1 MIDARR
7 PTMAPRRIG
16 VFVCHC
22 GHNIADTIDVEQ
34 VVGRARTWEAVA
46 HADHYTYMCSD
57 PGQRLIRD
65 TIAEHGLDGV
75 VVAACSPRLH
85 EQTFRRAAHAAGLN
99 PQRVE
104 MANIR
109 EHCSW
114 IHADGLQATAKAVR
128 ITRTMVEKARLDR
141 PLEELVFSVTPAA
154 VVIGGGIA
162 GIQAA
167 LDIAD
172 AGHQV
177 YLVERAPSIGGN
189 MARLSE
195 TFPTL
200 DCAQCTLTPKM
211 VEVGQ
216 HPLIEVI
223 TCAEVEAIEGYVGN
237 FSVQIKRRPLYVD
250 WDLCTGCGDCIEKC
264 PVKKIPSEFDRGM
277 GTRTAI
283 YTPFPQAVPNKP
295 TIDPATCIWFGP
307 PTRSGK
313 KRCGVCAKTCPTDA
327 IRFDDTEQVRRVEAG
342 AVVIATGYRP
352 YDRARLPE
360 YGGGQY
366 PDVIDGLQ
374 FERMLSASGPT
385 AGELL
390 RPSDGAPV
398 ESVAFIQCAG
408 SRDVNHRPY
417 CSKVCCMYTAKHALL
432 FKHKVPHG
440 RATVFYIDLRHAGRD
455 YEEFLVRAQ
464 DAGVTYIRGKAA
476 SVARE
481 PGAGGSRDQLVVTAA
496 NTLTQL
502 MAEVR
507 VDLVVLATAM
517 QPAEGV
523 EELASSLK
531 IALTPDGFL
540 AEAHIKLR
548 PIESMTAGFFL
559 AGACH
564 GPRDIPETV
573 AQASAAAGKVLKLFS
588 HDEIQSDPA
597 IATVREEDCIGCGH
611 CVEVC
616 PPEARLIDEQTG
628 RVRITEALC
637 MGCGACAPAC
647 PTGAADMLN
656 FTDEQLLTM
665 LGGAL
670 DLPPEVAP

>member
-1 MIDARR
+1 MAG
-7 PTMAPRRIG
+7 PMAEAPRRIG

-22 GHNIADTIDVEQ
+22 GHNIARTVDVEE
-34 VVGRARTWEAVA
+34 VVAKARRWEGVV

-65 TIAEHGLDGV
+65 RTAEHNLDAIV
-75 VVAACSPRLH
+75 IASCSPRLH
-85 EQTFRRAAHAAGLN
+85 ERTFRRAAHAGGLN
-99 PQRVE
+99 PYRVE

-114 IHADGLQATAKAVR
+114 IHDDSRQATAKAVR
-128 ITRTMVEKARLDR
+128 ITRAMVEKVRLDQ
-141 PLEELVFSVTPAA
+141 PLEDLVFPVTPVA

-172 AGHQV
+172 AGHHV
-177 YLVERAPSIGGN
+177 YLVERSPSIGGN

-216 HPLIEVI
+216 HPNIEII
-223 TCAEVEAIEGYVGN
+223 TCAEVESVEGYVGN
-237 FSVQIKRRPLYVD
+237 FVVTIRERPRYVD
-250 WDLCTGCGDCIEKC
+250 WSLCTGCGDCVEKC
-264 PVKKIPSEFDRGM
+264 PVRDIPSEFDRGI
-277 GTRTAI
+277 GRRKAI

-313 KRCGVCAKTCPTDA
+313 KRCGVCATICPTGA
-327 IRFDDTEQVRRVEAG
+327 IRFDDTEQVRQVEAG
-342 AVVIATGYRP
+342 AIVVATGYRL
-352 YDRARLPE
+352 YDQARLPE

-374 FERMLSASGPT
+374 LERMLSASGPT
-385 AGELL
+385 AGQLR

-432 FKHKVPHG
+432 FKHKVPQG
-440 RATVFYIDLRHAGRD
+440 KAYVFYIDLRHAGRD
-455 YEEFLVRAQ
+455 YEEFLVRTQ
-464 DAGVTYIRGKAA
+464 DAGVRMIRGKASRVTDRLEA
-476 SVARE
+476 GEE
-481 PGAGGSRDQLVVTAA
+481 PGKLVVVGED
-496 NTLTQL
+496 TLSKQL
-502 MAEVR
+502 LRVQ
-507 VDLVVLATAM
+507 VDLVVLALAM
-517 QPAEGV
+517 QPADGV
-523 EELASSLK
+523 EELASRLK
-531 IALTPDGFL
+531 IGLTPDGFL

-548 PIESMTAGFFL
+548 PIESMTAGFYL
-559 AGACH
+559 AGAGH

-573 AQASAAAGKVLKLFS
+573 AQASAAAGKVLALFS
-588 HDEIQSDPA
+588 HDEIKSDPA
-597 IATVREEDCIGCGH
+597 IATVREQDCIGCGQ
-611 CVEVC
+611 CLDAC
-616 PPEARLIDEQTG
+616 PSAARSLDERTRKV
-628 RVRITEALC
+628 RVTEALC
-637 MGCGACAPAC
+637 LGCGACAPAC

-656 FTDEQLLTM
+656 FTDDQLFGM
-665 LGGAL
+665 LRSVLA
-670 DLPPEVAP
+670 APASAER